1 MSQRAILGVPGQ
13 SDQIK
18 QDIFMFGSFK
28 SKFVN
33 FTRFPVIFD
42 THKPYDAIYKRA
54 FVGAFLSDVNQD
66 SYRRLDFYKP
76 PAPLRPNADG
86 GRSMRQEYTWYRM
99 KNAIPKRID
108 DQNILILWGF
118 RMIFTN
124 PMNGIRTTCGTRK

>member
-1 MSQRAILGVPGQ
+1 MPQRAILGVPRQ

-86 GRSMRQEYTWYRM
+86 GRSMRQQYTWYRM
-99 KNAIPKRID
+99 KDAIP
-108 DQNILILWGF
+108 NGS
-118 RMIFTN
+118 MIKIISCYGDFE
-124 PMNGIRTTCGTRK
+124 